1 MNQCKKILQYMREH
15 PDGITTWE
23 AIREF
28 GCTRLPARIA
38 DLRRDGCMISK
49 EIQTSKN
56 RYGDTVCFARYRLE
70 TDRAEQDH

>member
-1 MNQCKKILQYMREH
+1 MNQCQRILQYMRDH

-38 DLRRDGCMISK
+38 DLRRDGFMISK

-56 RYGDTVCFARYRLE
+56 RYGDNVSFARYRLE
-70 TDRAEQDH
+70 EDHAEQDH